1 MKTNKHI
8 QDRIA
13 GYLAGELDVEQEQ
26 EFLNELR
33 ANPLLKQE
41 FERMKKTWEQFDNH
55 PSAKFSDT
63 GSAWSSLKERM
74 DREGLLEE
82 NEPVRV
88 RSFRSSRSYA
98 LRLAATIALVL
109 AVGVPTLI
117 IGIRRSGEDDRQFSY
132 TAEAGV
138 RSIDMPDGSRV
149 YLNEG
154 ASLTYDNQYTTRRNV
169 TLRGEGY
176 FEVMSD
182 PARPFRVHAGPVK
195 VMVLGTSFN
204 IKTLPGNREAEVMV
218 ESGEVEVEMVDTRE
232 KLTLHQGDFARADRS
247 LKRTTQQ
254 NANYLSWK
262 TKDFKFVDES
272 VADILETLESA
283 YHVKVETGGMDM
295 EQLRLTTTYQEQ
307 SFDAILQTICTAFG
321 ITYEKEGRIYTL
333 HDQ

>member
-1 MKTNKHI
+1 MRDNQLIKH
-8 QDRIA
+8 
-13 GYLAGELDVEQEQ
+13 
-26 EFLNELR
+26 
-33 ANPLLKQE
+33 E
-41 FERMKKTWEQFDNH
+41 FERMKQTWEQFDNH

-82 NEPVRV
+82 NETVRV
-88 RSFRSSRSYA
+88 RSLHSNRRYA
-98 LRLAATIALVL
+98 LRLAATIALIL
-109 AVGVPTLI
+109 AVGIPSLI
-117 IGIRRSGEDDRQFSY
+117 IGIRQSGEDNRLFSY
-132 TAEAGV
+132 TAETGV

-149 YLNEG
+149 FLNEG
-154 ASLTYDNQYTTRRNV
+154 ASLSYDNRYTNRRNV

-195 VMVLGTSFN
+195 VIVMGTSFN
-204 IKTLPGNREAEVMV
+204 VKTLPGNRKAEVMV
-218 ESGEVEVEMVDTRE
+218 ESGEVEVEMVESKE
-232 KLTLHQGDFARADRS
+232 KLTLHRGDFARADGS
-247 LKRTTQQ
+247 LQRKAQQ

-272 VADILETLESA
+272 VAEILETLESA
-283 YHVKVETGGMDM
+283 YHVKVETGGLEM

-321 ITYEKEGRIYTL
+321 ITYEKEGRTYTL

>member
-1 MKTNKHI
+1 MKANSHI
-8 QDRIA
+8 RNRIA
-13 GYLAGELDVEQEQ
+13 GYLAGELDTEQEQ
-26 EFLNELR
+26 EFLNEMRDNQLIKHE
-33 ANPLLKQE
+33 L
-41 FERMKKTWEQFDNH
+41 ERMKQTWEQFDNH

-63 GSAWSSLKERM
+63 GTAWSSLKERM

-82 NEPVRV
+82 DEPVRV
-88 RSFRSSRSYA
+88 RSLHTNRRYA

-109 AVGVPTLI
+109 AVGIPALL
-117 IGIRRSGEDDRQFSY
+117 IGIRQSGEDNRQFSY

-149 YLNEG
+149 FLNEG
-154 ASLTYDNQYTTRRNV
+154 ASLSYDDQYTNRRNV

-204 IKTLPGNREAEVMV
+204 VKTLPGNREAEVMV

-232 KLTLHQGDFARADRS
+232 KLTLHRGDFARADGS
-247 LKRTTQQ
+247 LQRTAQQ

-272 VADILETLESA
+272 VTDILETLEKA
-283 YHVKVETGGMDM
+283 YHVEVVANGLAM
-295 EQLRLTTTYQEQ
+295 EELRLTTTYQEQ

-321 ITYEKEGRIYTL
+321 ITYEKQGRTYTL